1 MGTSQSKE
9 EVIIAQAG
17 NSGGQTNKTDFLSI
31 QHMVEIAFL
40 VLGVIAIVAYCL
52 RKCKKLLRKS
62 IQEQIRASQ
71 ELV

>member
-1 MGTSQSKE
+1 MGGKESKE

-17 NSGGQTNKTDFLSI
+17 NSGGQTNETNKFSAKTI
-31 QHMVEIAFL
+31 VEIVFMILA
-40 VLGVIAIVAYCL
+40 VLIVLFYL
-52 RKCKKLLRKS
+52 YNKCKKHMTKK